1 MKRLF
6 ICFLLSLFL
15 FSACQSSPNS
25 TNHSESTSMNAT
37 VTTDSNMT
45 TTSSDS
51 VHMDIA
57 YEYELQQKTEHF
69 ELYGADNGGACYY
82 TVVADSGIILDW
94 SYDTQWYRI
103 EFSEEDS
110 VGCLKQFSGGPTCSY
125 RFYDFVNERVSRI
138 YENPFTRNGNLVATI
153 ETRGDELVLL
163 VQDMFDPS
171 VYQAVFREDWI
182 VPFLVIQNAKI
193 EFIENNT
200 KLKVSYL
207 EDETNLNKTVV
218 LELP

>member
-6 ICFLLSLFL
+6 VCFLLSLFL
-15 FSACQSSPNS
+15 FSACQSSQNS

-51 VHMDIA
+51 VDMDIA

-82 TVVADSGIILDW
+82 TVVADSGISLDW

-182 VPFLVIQNAKI
+182 VPFLVIQNAQI

>member
-6 ICFLLSLFL
+6 VCFLLSLFL

-37 VTTDSNMT
+37 VTTDSNVT

-51 VHMDIA
+51 VHMDIVH
-57 YEYELQQKTEHF
+57 ELQQKTEHF
-69 ELYGADNGGACYY
+69 ELYGADNGGACFYR
-82 TVVADSGIILDW
+82 VVADSGISLDW
-94 SYDTQWYRI
+94 SHDTQWYRI

-138 YENPFTRNGNLVATI
+138 YNNPFTRNGNLVATI